1 MMLREFFKR
10 GIGSG
15 ECVCAISQFPQL
27 AYRLRFLTTLSSP
40 SVVMGVTISSKKKN
54 VVERVPKPSGASF
67 MTTGTIET
75 SGFVQDRGKKLP
87 VNRVS
92 CTS

>member
-1 MMLREFFKR
+1 MLREFVKR

-15 ECVCAISQFPQL
+15 ECVCSISEIHQL

-40 SVVMGVTISSKKKN
+40 TYVMGVTISSKKKD
-54 VVERVPKPSGASF
+54 VVQRVPEPPSSSF
-67 MTTGTIET
+67 TTTSRIET
-75 SGFVQDRGKKLP
+75 SGFVQEGKKSAV
-87 VNRVS
+87 VNSVI

>member
-1 MMLREFFKR
+1 MLREFVKR

-15 ECVCAISQFPQL
+15 DCVCSISQLLQL

-40 SVVMGVTISSKKKN
+40 TYVMGVTISSKKKD
-54 VVERVPKPSGASF
+54 VVQRVPKPSGSSF
-67 MTTGTIET
+67 TTTSRIET
-75 SGFVQDRGKKLP
+75 SGFVREGKKSP
-87 VNRVS
+87 VVNSVI